1 MNRLLAALAAL
12 AAGTVVRGDTPP
24 IPIDSL
30 FGTQYVRQ
38 AQLSPDGKKV
48 AFLAPNRGTYS
59 LALLDLETHKVTI
72 PVHTEGDSIQ
82 DFFWKGNEHIVFEG
96 DVGGI
101 EVPQV
106 AVTDLEGKR
115 VFSLLRP
122 QTEKL
127 RFSIYSGEV
136 LSERTED
143 PDHIYALGYTL
154 DSDYTKDEHSMVE
167 GVEPMVIKIELHNG
181 HRSLVCPANDEDPNA
196 SLGSL
201 GIDHAGQVRTAVRT
215 RAGTSEILY
224 RDNSNAPWRVI
235 KRFKALEPTWEVLG
249 FAADNVGVYIDD
261 YETADTGALRVFD
274 PASDTLGPAIFTPSG
289 GEIGGLVFARKDG
302 RLVGL
307 RYTTDRTYNV
317 WFDPKF
323 DGLQK
328 KLQRS
333 FPDHSVGIVSFSDDE
348 TRFLV
353 RTASDRDPGAY
364 FLLDLTKG
372 SIGLVTTVAPKINP
386 ALMAPMLPISF
397 TARDGL
403 EIHGYLTLP
412 LGSTPGT
419 PLPFIVHPHGG
430 PFGPRDVWRFD
441 PEVQFLA
448 SRGYAVLQVNFRGSG
463 GYGGKFLRAGYREWG
478 GKMQDDLTDGV
489 KWAIAKGYADR
500 KRVAIFGASYG
511 GYATLA
517 GLTFTPELY
526 KCGINYV
533 GVSDLVE
540 LTRRKGQ
547 EENPALVNFYKTA
560 IGDSNDE
567 LYRRSPV
574 NFVDRIRVP
583 LLNAYG
589 ENDGRVDVAQW
600 SELRAQLD
608 KYHKNYS
615 YILAKDEG
623 HGFAHPED
631 AVAFYTKVEAF
642 LKANL

>member
-1 MNRLLAALAAL
+1 
-12 AAGTVVRGDTPP
+12 
-24 IPIDSL
+24 
-30 FGTQYVRQ
+30 
-38 AQLSPDGKKV
+38 
-48 AFLAPNRGTYS
+48 
-59 LALLDLETHKVTI
+59 
-72 PVHTEGDSIQ
+72 
-82 DFFWKGNEHIVFEG
+82 
-96 DVGGI
+96 
-101 EVPQV
+101 
-106 AVTDLEGKR
+106 
-115 VFSLLRP
+115 
-122 QTEKL
+122 
-127 RFSIYSGEV
+127 
-136 LSERTED
+136 
-143 PDHIYALGYTL
+143 
-154 DSDYTKDEHSMVE
+154 MVE

-623 HGFAHPED
+623 HGFAHPEE